1 MNQVNPL
8 HIGALLGVVILFLF
22 FQLSSAKEELKVA
35 DKEYKLS
42 EKLAVDL
49 SSLKSVYADKKKTKK
64 ALERIFS
71 QSSIKQAKLTIKR
84 EKKSI
89 KVSTKSAETK
99 VINSL
104 MGKLLNGSY
113 KITSLKIKKLSET
126 RASLSLEIKL

>member
-35 DKEYKLS
+35 DREYKSS

-64 ALERIFS
+64 ALERIFA
-71 QSSIKQAKLTIKR
+71 QSLIKQAKLTIQR

-89 KVSTKSAETK
+89 KVSSKSVQTK
-99 VINSL
+99 VINLL

-113 KITSLKIKKLSET
+113 NIKSLKIKKQKKHLNAFLLSP
-126 RASLSLEIKL
+126 